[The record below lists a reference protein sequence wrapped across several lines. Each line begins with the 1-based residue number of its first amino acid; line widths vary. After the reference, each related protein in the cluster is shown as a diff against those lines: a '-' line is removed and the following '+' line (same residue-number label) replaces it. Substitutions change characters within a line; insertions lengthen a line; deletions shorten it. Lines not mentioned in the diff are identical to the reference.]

1 MAEEKNKKQA
11 KEEKNKPTEEKKEK
25 KAYVPEKEDNVTLVR
40 ILGKDIRGDNKLI
53 VGLTKIKGIS
63 WAFANAVCV
72 ILKIDGNTRI
82 QEVGAKDI
90 ERIEKFM
97 QNPEVP
103 KFLMNRQKD
112 FEDGEDKHVS
122 GSDLRL
128 RTEFDIKRLRKIK
141 SYKGIRHGFGLPVRG
156 QRTKSHFRK
165 NRKKSGAVGVKGK
178 K

>member
-1 MAEEKNKKQA
+1 MAEEKNKKMI
-11 KEEKNKPTEEKKEK
+11 EEKKEK
-25 KAYVPEKEDNVTLVR
+25 KPYVPEKDDNVTLVR

-63 WAFANAVCV
+63 WAFANAVCG
-72 ILKIDGNTRI
+72 ILKIDGNTRV
-82 QEVGAKDI
+82 QAVGEKDI

-97 QNPEVP
+97 QNPQVP
-103 KFLMNRQKD
+103 TFLMNRQKD
-112 FEDGEDKHVS
+112 FEDGENKHIS

-141 SYKGIRHGFGLPVRG
+141 SYKGIRHGLGLPVRG

-165 NRKKSGAVGVKGK
+165 NRKKSGAVGVTK
-178 K
+178 KPVVAAGVKK